1 MTRIPGPSFGV
12 ALGMITFIGPL
23 AIHLFFPAIPA
34 VKAAFGLSDAM
45 AQFTF
50 SVAVFGMAFA
60 TLVYGSLA
68 DRYGRRPVL
77 LSGLGFF
84 LAGTVISAAATTVP
98 LLVAGRL
105 VQAVGAGCGVTLV
118 RTIARDAYGSERLVQ
133 AIAYLTMFYALGPM
147 VSPVIG
153 GALVDMLGWRS
164 VFGFALLAGAVI
176 TASAYWVIYETRPI
190 GEARG
195 GDNVLQSHA
204 RLIAQPRFTALVLQ
218 TGFSTGTFMILGSAS
233 STLMK
238 ELLGRPATEFGVY
251 FVLLPI
257 GFISGTLISSRLG
270 NRASTEAM
278 VLVGSLLCL
287 AAVAVQAVL
296 LLSGHVSPLAFFLP
310 GLFVTMAQGIA
321 LPYAQA
327 RAMATIRRLA
337 ATAAGIGVF
346 VQQFCGGA
354 FAQLYG
360 LVANGTPAP
369 MVAATLLSAVL
380 GVIAGAIAYG
390 LARAPRQGAERAAS

>member
-50 SVAVFGMAFA
+50 SAAVFGMAFA

-147 VSPVIG
+147 VSPVVG
-153 GALVDMLGWRS
+153 GVLVDMLGWRS

-190 GEARG
+190 GEARN
-195 GDNVLQSHA
+195 GDNVLQSYA
-204 RLIAQPRFTALVLQ
+204 RLLAQPRFTALVLQ
-218 TGFSTGTFMILGSAS
+218 TGFSTGTFMILGSAA

-238 ELLGRPATEFGVY
+238 ELLGRPATEFGIY

-278 VLVGSLLCL
+278 VLIGSLLCL
-287 AAVAVQAVL
+287 AAVAIQAVL

-327 RAMATIRRLA
+327 GAMATIPRLA

-360 LVANGTPAP
+360 LVADGTPAP

>member
-1 MTRIPGPSFGV
+1 MKRIPGPLFGL

-23 AIHLFFPAIPA
+23 AVHLFFPAIPA
-34 VKAAFGLSDAM
+34 VKAAFGLSDAL

-77 LSGLGFF
+77 LAGLGLF
-84 LAGTVISAAATTVP
+84 LAGTIVSAAAATVP

-105 VQAVGAGCGVTLV
+105 VQALGAGCGITLV
-118 RTIARDAYGSERLVQ
+118 RTIARDAYGPEHLVK

-147 VSPVIG
+147 VAPVAG
-153 GALVDMLGWRS
+153 GVLVDAFGWRS
-164 VFGFALLAGAVI
+164 VFGFALLAGALVMAGAYAVI
-176 TASAYWVIYETRPI
+176 FETRPAA
-190 GEARG
+190 EAHG
-195 GDNVLQSHA
+195 GGNVLRSYAQ
-204 RLIAQPRFTALVLQ
+204 LFAQPRFTALVLQ
-218 TGFSTGTFMILGSAS
+218 TGFSTATFMILGSAA

-238 ELLGRPATEFGVY
+238 ELLDRPATEFGVY

-257 GFISGTLISSRLG
+257 GFISGTFVSSRLG

-278 VLVGSLLCL
+278 VLIGSLLCL
-287 AAVAVQAVL
+287 AAVSVQAVL
-296 LLSGHVSPLAFFLP
+296 LLAGVVTPLVFFLP

-327 RAMATIRRLA
+327 GAMATVPRLA

-360 LVANGTPAP
+360 LVADGTPAP
-369 MVAATLLSAVL
+369 MVATTLLSAVL
-380 GVIAGAIAYG
+380 GVVAGGAAYA
-390 LARAPRQGAERAAS
+390 LRPRRLS

>member
-1 MTRIPGPSFGV
+1 MTRIPAPSFGL

-176 TASAYWVIYETRPI
+176 AASAYWVIYETRPI

-195 GDNVLQSHA
+195 GDNVLQSYA

-238 ELLGRPATEFGVY
+238 ELLGRPATEFGIY

-278 VLVGSLLCL
+278 VLIGSLLCL
-287 AAVAVQAVL
+287 AAVTIQAVL

-327 RAMATIRRLA
+327 GAMATIPRLA

-346 VQQFCGGA
+346 VQQFCGGV

-360 LVANGTPAP
+360 LVADGTPVP

>member
-84 LAGTVISAAATTVP
+84 LAGTVLSAAATTVP

-147 VSPVIG
+147 VSPVVG
-153 GALVDMLGWRS
+153 GVLVDMLGWRS
-164 VFGFALLAGAVI
+164 VFGFALVAGAVV
-176 TASAYWVIYETRPI
+176 TASAYRVIYETRPI
-190 GEARG
+190 GETRG
-195 GDNVLQSHA
+195 GDNVLQGYA

-278 VLVGSLLCL
+278 VLAGSLLCL
-287 AAVAVQAVL
+287 AAVAIQAVL

>member
-1 MTRIPGPSFGV
+1 MTRIPGPWFGLV
-12 ALGMITFIGPL
+12 LGMITFIGPL

-84 LAGTVISAAATTVP
+84 LAGTVMSAAAATVP

-147 VSPVIG
+147 VSPVVG
-153 GALVDMLGWRS
+153 GVLVDMLGWRS
-164 VFGFALLAGAVI
+164 VFAFALLAGAVI

-190 GEARG
+190 GEARS
-195 GDNVLQSHA
+195 GDNVLQSYA
-204 RLIAQPRFTALVLQ
+204 RLLAQPRFTALVLQ
-218 TGFSTGTFMILGSAS
+218 TGFSTGTFMILGSAA

-238 ELLGRPATEFGVY
+238 ELLGRPATEFGIY

-278 VLVGSLLCL
+278 VLIGSLLCV
-287 AAVAVQAVL
+287 AAVGVQAVL
-296 LLSGHVSPLAFFLP
+296 LLSGHVTPLAFFLP

-327 RAMATIRRLA
+327 GAMATIPRLA

-346 VQQFCGGA
+346 VHQFCGGV

-360 LVANGTPAP
+360 LVADGTPAP
-369 MVAATLLSAVL
+369 MVATTLLSAVL
-380 GVIAGAIAYG
+380 GVIAGAVAYG
-390 LARAPRQGAERAAS
+390 LSRAPRQEAERATR

>member
-1 MTRIPGPSFGV
+1 
-12 ALGMITFIGPL
+12 MITFIGPL

-34 VKAAFGLSDAM
+34 VKVAFGLSDAM

-84 LAGTVISAAATTVP
+84 LAGTVMSAAAATVP

-147 VSPVIG
+147 VSPVVG
-153 GALVDMLGWRS
+153 GVLVDMLGWRS
-164 VFGFALLAGAVI
+164 VFAFALLIGAVI

-195 GDNVLQSHA
+195 GDNVLQSYA
-204 RLIAQPRFTALVLQ
+204 RLLAQPRFTALVLQ
-218 TGFSTGTFMILGSAS
+218 TGFSTGTFMILGSAA

-238 ELLGRPATEFGVY
+238 ELLGRPATEFGIY

-278 VLVGSLLCL
+278 VLIGSLLCV
-287 AAVAVQAVL
+287 AAVGVQAVL
-296 LLSGHVSPLAFFLP
+296 LLSGHVTPLAFFLP

-327 RAMATIRRLA
+327 GAMATIPRLA

-346 VQQFCGGA
+346 VQQFCGGV

-360 LVANGTPAP
+360 LVADGTPAP
-369 MVAATLLSAVL
+369 MVATTLLSAVL

-390 LARAPRQGAERAAS
+390 LSRAPRQEAERVTP

>member
-1 MTRIPGPSFGV
+1 
-12 ALGMITFIGPL
+12 MITFIGPL

-176 TASAYWVIYETRPI
+176 AASAYWVIYETRPI

-195 GDNVLQSHA
+195 GDNVLQSYA

-238 ELLGRPATEFGVY
+238 ELLGRPATEFGIY

-278 VLVGSLLCL
+278 VLIGSLLCL
-287 AAVAVQAVL
+287 AAVTIQAVL

-327 RAMATIRRLA
+327 GAMATIPRLA

-346 VQQFCGGA
+346 VQQFCGGV

-360 LVANGTPAP
+360 LVADGTPVP

>member
-1 MTRIPGPSFGV
+1 
-12 ALGMITFIGPL
+12 MITFIGPL

-147 VSPVIG
+147 VSPVVG
-153 GALVDMLGWRS
+153 GVLVDMLGWRS
-164 VFGFALLAGAVI
+164 VFGFALVAGAVI
-176 TASAYWVIYETRPI
+176 TASAYRVIYETRPI

-195 GDNVLQSHA
+195 GDNVLQGYA

-278 VLVGSLLCL
+278 VLAGSLLCL
-287 AAVAVQAVL
+287 AAVAIQAVL

-327 RAMATIRRLA
+327 GAMATILRLA

-346 VQQFCGGA
+346 VQQFCGGV

-360 LVANGTPAP
+360 LVADGTPAP

-380 GVIAGAIAYG
+380 GVIAGAISFG

>member
-84 LAGTVISAAATTVP
+84 LAGTVLSAAATTVP

-147 VSPVIG
+147 VSPVVG
-153 GALVDMLGWRS
+153 GVLVDMLGWRS
-164 VFGFALLAGAVI
+164 VFGFALVAGAVV
-176 TASAYWVIYETRPI
+176 TASAYRVIYETRPI
-190 GEARG
+190 GETRG
-195 GDNVLQSHA
+195 GDNVLQGYA

>member
-1 MTRIPGPSFGV
+1 
-12 ALGMITFIGPL
+12 MITFIGPL

-34 VKAAFGLSDAM
+34 VKVAFGLSDAM

-84 LAGTVISAAATTVP
+84 LAGTVMSAVAATVP

-147 VSPVIG
+147 VSPVVG
-153 GALVDMLGWRS
+153 GVLVDMLGWRS
-164 VFGFALLAGAVI
+164 VFAFALLIGAVI

-195 GDNVLQSHA
+195 GDNVLQSYA
-204 RLIAQPRFTALVLQ
+204 RLLAQPRFTALVLQ
-218 TGFSTGTFMILGSAS
+218 TGFSTGTFMILGSAA

-238 ELLGRPATEFGVY
+238 ELLGRPATEFGIY

-278 VLVGSLLCL
+278 VLIGSLLCV
-287 AAVAVQAVL
+287 AAVGVQAVL
-296 LLSGHVSPLAFFLP
+296 LLSGHVTPLAFFLP

-327 RAMATIRRLA
+327 GAMATIPRLA

-346 VQQFCGGA
+346 VQQFCGGV

-360 LVANGTPAP
+360 LVADGTPAP
-369 MVAATLLSAVL
+369 MVATTLLSAVL

-390 LARAPRQGAERAAS
+390 LSRAPRQEAERVTP

>member
-23 AIHLFFPAIPA
+23 AIHLFFPAIPD

-147 VSPVIG
+147 VSPVVG
-153 GALVDMLGWRS
+153 GVLVDMLGWRS

-190 GEARG
+190 GEARN
-195 GDNVLQSHA
+195 GDNVLQSYA
-204 RLIAQPRFTALVLQ
+204 RLLAQPRFTALVLQ
-218 TGFSTGTFMILGSAS
+218 TGFSTGTFMILGSAA

-238 ELLGRPATEFGVY
+238 ELLGRPATEFGIY

-278 VLVGSLLCL
+278 VLIGSLLCL
-287 AAVAVQAVL
+287 AAVAIQAVL

-327 RAMATIRRLA
+327 GAMATIPRLA

-346 VQQFCGGA
+346 VQQFCGGV

-360 LVANGTPAP
+360 LVADGTPAP

>member
-23 AIHLFFPAIPA
+23 AIHLFFPAIPD

-147 VSPVIG
+147 VSPVVG
-153 GALVDMLGWRS
+153 GVLVDMLGWRS

-190 GEARG
+190 GEARN
-195 GDNVLQSHA
+195 GDNVLQSYA
-204 RLIAQPRFTALVLQ
+204 RLLAQPRFTALVLQ
-218 TGFSTGTFMILGSAS
+218 TGFSTGTFMILGSAA

-238 ELLGRPATEFGVY
+238 ELLGRPATEFGIY

-278 VLVGSLLCL
+278 VLIGSLLCL
-287 AAVAVQAVL
+287 AAVAIQAVL

-327 RAMATIRRLA
+327 GAMATIPRLA

-360 LVANGTPAP
+360 LVADGTPAP

>member
-50 SVAVFGMAFA
+50 SAAVFGMAFA

-147 VSPVIG
+147 VSPVVG
-153 GALVDMLGWRS
+153 GVLVDMLGWRS

-190 GEARG
+190 GEARN
-195 GDNVLQSHA
+195 GDNVLQSYA
-204 RLIAQPRFTALVLQ
+204 RLLAQPRFTALVLQ
-218 TGFSTGTFMILGSAS
+218 TGFSTGTFMILGSAA

-238 ELLGRPATEFGVY
+238 ELLGRPATEFGIY

-278 VLVGSLLCL
+278 VLIGSLLCL
-287 AAVAVQAVL
+287 AAVAIQAVF

-327 RAMATIRRLA
+327 GAMATIPRLA

-360 LVANGTPAP
+360 LVADGTPAP

>member
-84 LAGTVISAAATTVP
+84 LAGTVISAVATTVP

-147 VSPVIG
+147 VSPVVG
-153 GALVDMLGWRS
+153 GVLVDMLGWRS

-190 GEARG
+190 GEARN
-195 GDNVLQSHA
+195 GDNVLQSYA
-204 RLIAQPRFTALVLQ
+204 RLLAQPRFTALVLQ

-327 RAMATIRRLA
+327 GAMATIPRLA

-360 LVANGTPAP
+360 LVADGTPAP

>member
-1 MTRIPGPSFGV
+1 
-12 ALGMITFIGPL
+12 MITFIGPL

-34 VKAAFGLSDAM
+34 VKTAFGLSDAM

-84 LAGTVISAAATTVP
+84 LAGTVMSAAALTVP

-147 VSPVIG
+147 VSPVVG
-153 GALVDMLGWRS
+153 GVLVDMLGWRS
-164 VFGFALLAGAVI
+164 VFAFALLAGAVI
-176 TASAYWVIYETRPI
+176 TASAYWVIYETRPV

-195 GDNVLQSHA
+195 GDNVLQSYA
-204 RLIAQPRFTALVLQ
+204 RLLAQPRFTALVLQ
-218 TGFSTGTFMILGSAS
+218 TGFSTGTFMILGSAA

-238 ELLGRPATEFGVY
+238 ELLGRPATEFGIY

-278 VLVGSLLCL
+278 VLIGSLLCV
-287 AAVAVQAVL
+287 AAAGVQAVL
-296 LLSGHVSPLAFFLP
+296 LLSGHVTPLAFFLP

-327 RAMATIRRLA
+327 GAMATIPRLA

-346 VQQFCGGA
+346 VQQFCGGV

-360 LVANGTPAP
+360 LVADGTPAP
-369 MVAATLLSAVL
+369 MVATTLLSAVL

-390 LARAPRQGAERAAS
+390 LSRAPRQEAERAAR

>member
-1 MTRIPGPSFGV
+1 
-12 ALGMITFIGPL
+12 MITFIGPL

-195 GDNVLQSHA
+195 GDNVLQSYA

-238 ELLGRPATEFGVY
+238 ELLGRPATEFGIY

-278 VLVGSLLCL
+278 VLIGSLLCL
-287 AAVAVQAVL
+287 AAVTIQAVL

-327 RAMATIRRLA
+327 GAMATIPRLA

-360 LVANGTPAP
+360 LVADGTPVP

>member
-1 MTRIPGPSFGV
+1 MTRIPGPWFGL

-84 LAGTVISAAATTVP
+84 LAGTVMSAAAATVP

-147 VSPVIG
+147 VSPVVG
-153 GALVDMLGWRS
+153 GVLVDMLGWRS
-164 VFGFALLAGAVI
+164 VFGFALVAGAVI
-176 TASAYWVIYETRPI
+176 TASAYRVIYETRPV

-195 GDNVLQSHA
+195 GDNVLQSYA

-218 TGFSTGTFMILGSAS
+218 TGFSTGTFMILGSAA
-233 STLMK
+233 STLMN
-238 ELLGRPATEFGVY
+238 ELLGRPATEFGIY

-278 VLVGSLLCL
+278 VLIGSLLCL
-287 AAVAVQAVL
+287 SAVAIQSVL
-296 LLSGHVSPLAFFLP
+296 LLSGHVTPLAFFLP

-327 RAMATIRRLA
+327 GAMATIPRLA

-346 VQQFCGGA
+346 VQQFCGGV

-360 LVANGTPAP
+360 LVADGTPAP
-369 MVAATLLSAVL
+369 MVATTLLSAVL

-390 LARAPRQGAERAAS
+390 LSRAPRQEAERAAR

>member
-1 MTRIPGPSFGV
+1 
-12 ALGMITFIGPL
+12 MITFIGPL

-153 GALVDMLGWRS
+153 GVLVDMLGWRS

-195 GDNVLQSHA
+195 GDNVLQSYA

-238 ELLGRPATEFGVY
+238 ELLGRPATEFGIY

-278 VLVGSLLCL
+278 VLIGSLLCL
-287 AAVAVQAVL
+287 AAVTIQAVL

-327 RAMATIRRLA
+327 GAMATIPRLA

-360 LVANGTPAP
+360 LVADGTPVP

>member
-1 MTRIPGPSFGV
+1 MTRIPGPWFGL

-84 LAGTVISAAATTVP
+84 LAGTVMSAAAATVP

-118 RTIARDAYGSERLVQ
+118 RTIARDAYGPERLVQ

-147 VSPVIG
+147 ISPVVG
-153 GALVDMLGWRS
+153 GVLVDMLGWRS
-164 VFGFALLAGAVI
+164 VFAFALLIGALI

-190 GEARG
+190 GEARS
-195 GDNVLQSHA
+195 GDNVLQSYA
-204 RLIAQPRFTALVLQ
+204 RLLAQPRFTALVLQ
-218 TGFSTGTFMILGSAS
+218 TGFSTGTFMILGSAA

-238 ELLGRPATEFGVY
+238 ELLGRPATEFGIY

-278 VLVGSLLCL
+278 VLIGSLLCL
-287 AAVAVQAVL
+287 AAVAIQSVL
-296 LLSGHVSPLAFFLP
+296 LLSGHVTPLAFFLP

-327 RAMATIRRLA
+327 GAMATIPRLA

-346 VQQFCGGA
+346 VQQFCGGV

-360 LVANGTPAP
+360 LVADGTPAP
-369 MVAATLLSAVL
+369 MVATTVLSAVL
-380 GVIAGAIAYG
+380 GVIAGAVAYG
-390 LARAPRQGAERAAS
+390 LSRAPRQEAERAA

>member
-84 LAGTVISAAATTVP
+84 LAGTVLSAAATTVP

-118 RTIARDAYGSERLVQ
+118 HTIARDAYGSERLVQ

-147 VSPVIG
+147 VSPVVG
-153 GALVDMLGWRS
+153 GVLVDMLGWRS
-164 VFGFALLAGAVI
+164 VFGFALVAGAVV
-176 TASAYWVIYETRPI
+176 TASAYRVIYETRPI
-190 GEARG
+190 GETRG
-195 GDNVLQSHA
+195 GDNVLQGYA

-327 RAMATIRRLA
+327 GAMATIPRLA

-360 LVANGTPAP
+360 LVADGTPAP

>member
-1 MTRIPGPSFGV
+1 MTRIPGPWFGL

-50 SVAVFGMAFA
+50 SVAVFGMGFA

-84 LAGTVISAAATTVP
+84 LAGTVMSAAAATVP

-147 VSPVIG
+147 VSPVVG
-153 GALVDMLGWRS
+153 GVLVDMLGWRS
-164 VFGFALLAGAVI
+164 VFAFALLAGAVI
-176 TASAYWVIYETRPI
+176 TASAYWVIYETRPV

-195 GDNVLQSHA
+195 GDNVLQNYA
-204 RLIAQPRFTALVLQ
+204 RLLAQPRFTALVLQ
-218 TGFSTGTFMILGSAS
+218 TGFSTGTFMILGSAA

-238 ELLGRPATEFGVY
+238 ELLGRPATEFGIY

-278 VLVGSLLCL
+278 VLIGSLLCV
-287 AAVAVQAVL
+287 AAAGVQAVL
-296 LLSGHVSPLAFFLP
+296 LLSGHVTPLAFFLP

-327 RAMATIRRLA
+327 GAMATIPRLA

-346 VQQFCGGA
+346 VQQFCGGV

-360 LVANGTPAP
+360 LVADGTPAP
-369 MVAATLLSAVL
+369 MVATTLLSAVL

-390 LARAPRQGAERAAS
+390 LSRAPRQEARRATP

>member
-1 MTRIPGPSFGV
+1 
-12 ALGMITFIGPL
+12 MITFIGPL

-147 VSPVIG
+147 VSPVVG
-153 GALVDMLGWRS
+153 GVLVDMLGWRS

-176 TASAYWVIYETRPI
+176 TASAYWVIYETRPV
-190 GEARG
+190 GEARN
-195 GDNVLQSHA
+195 GDNVLQSYA
-204 RLIAQPRFTALVLQ
+204 RLLAQPRFTALVLQ
-218 TGFSTGTFMILGSAS
+218 TGFSTGTFMILGSAA

-238 ELLGRPATEFGVY
+238 ELLGRPATEFGIY

-278 VLVGSLLCL
+278 VLIGSLLCL
-287 AAVAVQAVL
+287 AAVAIQAVL

-327 RAMATIRRLA
+327 GAMATIPRLA

-360 LVANGTPAP
+360 LVADGTPAP

>member
-1 MTRIPGPSFGV
+1 MTRIPGPWFGL

-84 LAGTVISAAATTVP
+84 LAGTVMSAAAATAP

-147 VSPVIG
+147 ISPVVG
-153 GALVDMLGWRS
+153 GVLVDMLGWRS
-164 VFGFALLAGAVI
+164 VFAFALLVGAVI

-195 GDNVLQSHA
+195 GDNVLQSYA
-204 RLIAQPRFTALVLQ
+204 RLLAQPRFTALVLQ
-218 TGFSTGTFMILGSAS
+218 TGFSTGTFMILGSAA

-238 ELLGRPATEFGVY
+238 ELLGRPATEFGIY

-278 VLVGSLLCL
+278 VLIGSLLCV
-287 AAVAVQAVL
+287 AAVGVQAVL
-296 LLSGHVSPLAFFLP
+296 LLSGHVTPLAFFLP

-327 RAMATIRRLA
+327 GAMATIPRLA

-346 VQQFCGGA
+346 VQQFCGGI

-360 LVANGTPAP
+360 LVADGTPAP
-369 MVAATLLSAVL
+369 MVATTLLSAVL
-380 GVIAGAIAYG
+380 GVIAGAVAYG
-390 LARAPRQGAERAAS
+390 LSRAPRQDAERAAR